1 MTSPLRIGIAGLGTV
16 GAAVARIV
24 VEQGEALASRCGR
37 PLVLAAVSSRDHAK
51 DRGVSLEGAVWFP
64 DLVKLARSASI
75 DVFVELIGGEGDPA
89 RAAVSAALGRALP
102 VVTANKAL
110 LAHHGVELALMAE
123 EQRVSLNFEG
133 AVAGG
138 IPIIKALREGL
149 AANKLARVYG
159 ILNGTCNYILT
170 TMEASGRKFAD
181 VLAEAQRLGYA
192 EADPTFDIGG
202 MDTAH
207 KLALL
212 AAVAFG
218 NAPALDG
225 IHVEGIARITPHDI
239 VFAREFG
246 FRIKLLGVATRSDGG
261 IELRV
266 HPAMVPLGTP
276 LADVDGVYNAVVAEG
291 DLVGKSVYEGRG
303 AGAGP
308 TASAVISDILD
319 IARGQQLSTFGT
331 PAVKLKRPVIVPMG
345 DHLGPCYLRF
355 TVIDR
360 PGVIAVISRCLA
372 DQAISIESMLQ
383 RSRAPGEAVPVVFIT
398 HEARE
403 AELAKALQAIVAAGV
418 VTEEPC
424 MIRMERF

>member
-1 MTSPLRIGIAGLGTV
+1 MTAPLRVGIAGLGTV
-16 GAAVARIV
+16 GAAVARII
-24 VEQGEALASRCGR
+24 VEHGDELASRCGR
-37 PLVLAAVSSRDHAK
+37 PLVLAAVSARDHAK
-51 DRGVSLEGAVWFP
+51 DRGVSLDGAAWFP
-64 DLVKLARSASI
+64 DPVELARSASI
-75 DVFVELIGGEGDPA
+75 DAFVELIGGDGDPA
-89 RAAVSAALGRALP
+89 RASVSTALGRALP
-102 VVTANKAL
+102 VITANKAL
-110 LAHHGVELALMAE
+110 LAHHGVELALIAE
-123 EQRVSLNFEG
+123 EQRVALNFEA

-138 IPIIKALREGL
+138 IPIVKALREGL
-149 AANKLARVYG
+149 AANRLARVYG

-212 AAVAFG
+212 AAVTFG
-218 NAPALDG
+218 TAPALDG

-246 FRIKLLGVATRSDGG
+246 FRIKLLGVATRSGGG

-308 TASAVISDILD
+308 TASAVMSDILD
-319 IARGQQLSTFGT
+319 IARGQRLSTFGT
-331 PAVKLKRPVIVPMG
+331 PAVNLKRPVIVPMG
-345 DHLGPCYLRF
+345 DHLGACYLRF
-355 TVIDR
+355 TVIDK

-403 AELAKALQAIVAAGV
+403 AELSKALQAIVAAGV

>member
-1 MTSPLRIGIAGLGTV
+1 MTAFRVGIAGLGTV
-16 GAAVARIV
+16 GATVARIV
-24 VEQGEALASRCGR
+24 IAQGEALAARCGR
-37 PLVLAAVSSRDHAK
+37 TLQVTAVSARDKRK
-51 DRGVSLEGAVWFP
+51 DRGVPLSRVEWFDDP
-64 DLVKLARSASI
+64 VALAKSAPI
-75 DVFVELIGGEGDPA
+75 DVFVELMGGEGG
-89 RAAVSAALGRALP
+89 AAKASVEAALVRGLP

-110 LAHHGVELALMAE
+110 LAHHGAGLAKIAE
-123 EQRVSLNFEG
+123 AKNLALNFEA

-149 AANKLARVYG
+149 GANKISRVYG

-170 TMEASGRKFAD
+170 TMEASGRGFAD
-181 VLAEAQRLGYA
+181 VLSEAQKLGYA

-207 KLALL
+207 KLSLL

-225 IHVEGIARITPHDI
+225 IQVEGIERISPMDI
-239 VFAREFG
+239 MFAREFG
-246 FRIKLLGVATRSDGG
+246 YRIKLLGLAARTDLGV
-261 IELRV
+261 EQRV

-276 LADVDGVYNAVVAEG
+276 LADVDGVFNAVVAEG

-308 TASAVISDILD
+308 TASAVMADILD
-319 IARGQQLSTFGT
+319 IARGVRLPTFGASAST
-331 PAVKLKRPVIVPMG
+331 LKRPVIVPIG
-345 DHLGPCYLRF
+345 EHVGACYLRF

-360 PGVIAVISRCLA
+360 PGVIAVLSRCLA
-372 DQAISIESMLQ
+372 DQSISIESMLQ
-383 RSRAPGEAVPVVFIT
+383 RSRAPGEAVPVVIIT

-403 AELAKALQAIVAAGV
+403 EAMAKALAAIVATGI
-418 VTEEPC
+418 VTEQPC
-424 MIRMERF
+424 MVRIERF

>member
-1 MTSPLRIGIAGLGTV
+1 MTAPLRIGIAGLGTV
-16 GAAVARIV
+16 GGAVARAIV
-24 VEQGEALASRCGR
+24 ENGEALAARCGR
-37 PLVLAAVSSRDHAK
+37 PLVLAGVSARDHSK
-51 DRGVSLEGAVWFP
+51 DRGFSLGGTGWFP
-64 DLVKLARSASI
+64 DPVKLAKSATI

-89 RAAVSAALGRALP
+89 RAAVSAALERALP

-110 LAHHGVELALMAE
+110 LAHHGVELALLSE
-123 EQRVSLNFEG
+123 KHRVALNFEA

-138 IPIIKALREGL
+138 IPIIKSLREGL
-149 AANKLARVYG
+149 AANRLARVYG

-170 TMEASGRKFAD
+170 TMEASGRAFGD
-181 VLAEAQRLGYA
+181 VLAEAQKLGYA

-207 KLALL
+207 KLCLL

-225 IHVEGIARITPHDI
+225 IHVEGIQRITSNDI

-246 FRIKLLGVATRSDGG
+246 YRIKLLGVATRSERGV
-261 IELRV
+261 EQRV

-319 IARGQQLSTFGT
+319 IARGTQLPTFGA
-331 PAVKLKRPVIVPMG
+331 PAATLKRPSMVPMG
-345 DHLGPCYLRF
+345 DHQGACYLRF

-398 HEARE
+398 HEAQE
-403 AELAKALQAIVAAGV
+403 AALTKALRSIVSAGV

>member
-1 MTSPLRIGIAGLGTV
+1 MTALRIGIAGLGTV
-16 GAAVARIV
+16 GAAVAKIV
-24 VEQGEALASRCGR
+24 VAQGQALAARCGR
-37 PLVLAAVSSRDHAK
+37 PLELVAVSARDKAK
-51 DRGVSLEGAVWFP
+51 DRGVSLAKVEWFADP
-64 DLVKLARSASI
+64 VKLAQSASI
-75 DVFVELIGGEGDPA
+75 DVFVELLGGEGDPA
-89 RAAVSAALGRALP
+89 KASVEAALARGLP

-110 LAHHGVELALMAE
+110 LAHHGVALAKAAE
-123 EQRVSLNFEG
+123 SKALALNFEA

-138 IPIIKALREGL
+138 IPIVKALREGL
-149 AANKLARVYG
+149 GANRIERVYG

-170 TMEASGRKFAD
+170 TMEASGRAFAD
-181 VLAEAQRLGYA
+181 VLAEAQKLGYA

-225 IHVEGIARITPHDI
+225 IHVEGIERVSPSDIT
-239 VFAREFG
+239 FAHEFG
-246 FRIKLLGVATRSDGG
+246 YRIKLLGVATRTNGG
-261 IELRV
+261 IEQRV

-276 LADVDGVYNAVVAEG
+276 LADVDGVFNAVVAEG

-308 TASAVISDILD
+308 TASAVMADLLD
-319 IARGQQLSTFGT
+319 IARGVRLPTFGA
-331 PAVKLKRPVIVPMG
+331 PAATLKRPTIVPMSE
-345 DHLGPCYLRF
+345 HVGPCYLRF

-360 PGVIAVISRCLA
+360 PGVIAVLSRCLA

-383 RSRAPGEAVPVVFIT
+383 RSRAPGEAVPVVMIT

-403 AELAKALQAIVAAGV
+403 GSMTKALSAIVAAGV
-418 VTEEPC
+418 VTEKPC
-424 MIRMERF
+424 MIRMEKF

>member
-1 MTSPLRIGIAGLGTV
+1 MVQRPNRLGAFACDRRVRRTDRRRRAS
-16 GAAVARIV
+16 GTAAAVEA
-24 VEQGEALASRCGR
+24 ALASG
-37 PLVLAAVSSRDHAK
+37 K
-51 DRGVSLEGAVWFP
+51 
-64 DLVKLARSASI
+64 
-75 DVFVELIGGEGDPA
+75 
-89 RAAVSAALGRALP
+89 P

-110 LAHHGVELALMAE
+110 LAQHGAKLAQTAE
-123 EQRVSLNFEG
+123 ANGLALNFEA

-138 IPIIKALREGL
+138 IPIVKAVREGL
-149 AANKLARVYG
+149 AANRLSRVYG

-170 TMEASGRKFAD
+170 TMEASGRMFAD
-181 VLAEAQRLGYA
+181 VLADAQTLGYA
-192 EADPTFDIGG
+192 EADPAFDIGG

-207 KLALL
+207 KLSLL

-246 FRIKLLGVATRSDGG
+246 FRIKLLGVATRSDAG
-261 IELRV
+261 IEQRV

-276 LADVDGVYNAVVAEG
+276 LADVDGVYNAVVVEG

-308 TASAVISDILD
+308 TASAVLSDVLD
-319 IARGQQLSTFGT
+319 IARGQRLPTFGG
-331 PAVKLKRPVIVPMG
+331 PAANLKRPVPVPMG

-372 DQAISIESMLQ
+372 DQGISIESMLQ
-383 RSRAPGEAVPVVFIT
+383 RSRAPGEPVPVVFIT

-403 AELAKALQAIVAAGV
+403 AELTKALQAIVTAGV

>member
-1 MTSPLRIGIAGLGTV
+1 MKPLRVGLAGLGTV
-16 GAAVARIV
+16 GAAVAKIV
-24 VEQGEALASRCGR
+24 VEQGAALASRCGR
-37 PLVLAAVSSRDHAK
+37 PLELTAVSARDKAR
-51 DRGVSLEGAVWFP
+51 DRGVSLTRAEWYADP
-64 DLVKLARSASI
+64 LHLASSAPI
-75 DVFVELIGGEGDPA
+75 DVFVELMGGEGDPA
-89 RAAVSAALGRALP
+89 KASVEAALARGVP
-102 VVTANKAL
+102 VVTGNKAL
-110 LAHHGVELALMAE
+110 LAHHGVALAKAAEAKGLALNYEA
-123 EQRVSLNFEG
+123 

-138 IPIIKALREGL
+138 IPIVKALREGL
-149 AANKLARVYG
+149 GANRVERVYG

-170 TMEASGRKFAD
+170 TMEASGRAFGD

-207 KLALL
+207 KLCLL

-225 IHVEGIARITPHDI
+225 IHVEGIERIQPIDI
-239 VFAREFG
+239 IFAREFG
-246 FRIKLLGVATRSDGG
+246 FRIKLLGVASRADGG
-261 IELRV
+261 IEQRV

-276 LADVDGVYNAVVAEG
+276 LADVDGVFNAVVADG

-308 TASAVISDILD
+308 TASAVMSDLLD
-319 IARGQQLSTFGT
+319 IARGVRLPTFGA
-331 PAVKLKRPVIVPMG
+331 PAATIARPKLAAMG
-345 DHLGPCYLRF
+345 DHQGACYLRF

-360 PGVIAVISRCLA
+360 PGVIAVLSRCLA
-372 DQAISIESMLQ
+372 DQAVSIESMLQ
-383 RSRAPGEAVPVVFIT
+383 RSRAPGEPVPVVMIT

-403 AELAKALQAIVAAGV
+403 ASMTKALAAIVAAGV
-418 VTEEPC
+418 VTEQPV

>member
-1 MTSPLRIGIAGLGTV
+1 MTPLRIGLAGLGTV
-16 GAAVARIV
+16 GAAVAKIIT
-24 VEQGEALASRCGR
+24 EQGRALATRSGR
-37 PLVLAAVSSRDHAK
+37 PLELRAVSARNKNK
-51 DRGVSLEGAVWFP
+51 DRGLSLSRAEWFADP
-64 DLVKLARSASI
+64 VKLAASGPI
-75 DVFVELIGGEGDPA
+75 DVFVELMGGEGDPA
-89 RAAVSAALGRALP
+89 KASVEAALARGLP

-110 LAHHGVELALMAE
+110 LAHHGVALAKAAESKNLALG
-123 EQRVSLNFEG
+123 FEA

-138 IPIIKALREGL
+138 IPIVKALREGL
-149 AANKLARVYG
+149 GANRVERVYG

-170 TMEASGRKFAD
+170 TMESSGRPFAD
-181 VLAEAQRLGYA
+181 VLAEAQKLGYA

-207 KLALL
+207 KLCLL

-225 IHVEGIARITPHDI
+225 IHVEGIERISPLDI
-239 VFAREFG
+239 TFAHEFG
-246 FRIKLLGVATRSDGG
+246 YRIKLLGVATRTTGG
-261 IELRV
+261 IEQRV

-276 LADVDGVYNAVVAEG
+276 LADVDGVFNAVVAEG

-308 TASAVISDILD
+308 TASAVMSDLLD
-319 IARGQQLSTFGT
+319 IARGVRLPTFGA
-331 PAVKLKRPVIVPMG
+331 PASALERPSIVAMSE
-345 DHLGPCYLRF
+345 HVGPCYLRF

-360 PGVIAVISRCLA
+360 PGVIAVLSRCLA
-372 DQAISIESMLQ
+372 DQAVSIESMLQ
-383 RSRAPGEAVPVVFIT
+383 RSRAPGEAVPVVMIT

-403 AELAKALQAIVAAGV
+403 GAMVKALDAILASGV
-418 VTEEPC
+418 VTEKPC

>member
-1 MTSPLRIGIAGLGTV
+1 MTTPLRIGIAGLGTV
-16 GAAVARIV
+16 GANVARIV
-24 VEQGEALASRCGR
+24 AEQGEALSARAGR
-37 PLVLAAVSSRDHAK
+37 KLVLAGVCARDRRK
-51 DRGVSLEGAVWFP
+51 DRGVDLAQVEWFE
-64 DLVKLARSASI
+64 DAAALARSPAI

-89 RAAVSAALGRALP
+89 KAAVEAALAAGKP

-110 LAHHGVELALMAE
+110 LAHHGAKLAQNAE
-123 EQRVSLNFEG
+123 AKNLTLNFEA

-149 AANKLARVYG
+149 AVNRLARVYG

-170 TMEASGRKFAD
+170 TMEASGRSFAD
-181 VLAEAQRLGYA
+181 VLAEAQKLGYA
-192 EADPTFDIGG
+192 EADPAFDIGG

-207 KLALL
+207 KLSLL

-246 FRIKLLGVATRSDGG
+246 YRIKLLGVATRSAQG
-261 IELRV
+261 IEQRV

-308 TASAVISDILD
+308 TASAVMSDILD
-319 IARGQQLSTFGT
+319 IARGQRLPTFGA
-331 PAVKLKRPVIVPMG
+331 PAATLKRPVLVPMG
-345 DHLGPCYLRF
+345 EHLGACYLRF

-383 RSRAPGEAVPVVFIT
+383 RSRSPGEAVPVVFIT

-403 AELAKALQAIVAAGV
+403 LDLTKAIQAIVAAGV
-418 VTEEPC
+418 VTDEPC